1 MDDAAL
7 CDGLPPDYVA
17 DELPDHY
24 TLHRYEG
31 AKDKRTSWRQRV
43 PLSPPTLRRS
53 TPITTTALRFR
64 VKLDTKGETEMRL
77 MA

>member
-7 CDGLPPDYVA
+7 CGGLPPGNVA

-43 PLSPPTLRRS
+43 PSSPPTLRRS
-53 TPITTTALRFR
+53 TPIATTALAF
-64 VKLDTKGETEMRL
+64 VVPVEPEGTMTVRL
-77 MA
+77 VA